1 MLRKTV
7 LKLKI
12 SIYCKASATSKIF
25 SHSQFTIAYLY
36 KLNISLTKWAISTF
50 KEQIQGVAK
59 IGIRKTKI
67 DIECQ
72 AKRSSSKECLKRFKT
87 LDDGQRKSF
96 IEGMM
101 DELRDKELEILCGT
115 FGRKSSEDLKK
126 EASIRKIYRN

>member
-1 MLRKTV
+1 MSNFHFQGADPGR
-7 LKLKI
+7 
-12 SIYCKASATSKIF
+12 SKDG
-25 SHSQFTIAYLY
+25 
-36 KLNISLTKWAISTF
+36 
-50 KEQIQGVAK
+50 QGNWE
-59 IGIRKTKI
+59 TKI

-101 DELRDKELEILCGT
+101 DELRDKELEILSGT